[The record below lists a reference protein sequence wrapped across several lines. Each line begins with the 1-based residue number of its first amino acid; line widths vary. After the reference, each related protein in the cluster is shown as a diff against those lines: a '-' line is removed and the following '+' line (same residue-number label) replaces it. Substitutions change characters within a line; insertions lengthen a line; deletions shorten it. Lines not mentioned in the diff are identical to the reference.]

1 MEGENQMEWTI
12 QQIALITGIPKD
24 SLRYYDKL
32 GMISPKRHENGY
44 RYYDDNDLAALQYL
58 TVMKYAQFTLSEIK
72 AMVGLSCDQPT
83 AECNEI
89 GKRILTEKTKELK
102 QVVANY
108 QKIILLLEELLPMI
122 DGVETYSSN
131 QERIEAYVKQL
142 YEDIRQSK
150 TTQSNHGNKD

>member
-44 RYYDDNDLAALQYL
+44 RYCDDNDLAALQYL

-131 QERIEAYVKQL
+131 QERIEAYIRQV
-142 YEDIRQSK
+142 YEGIRQSK
-150 TTQSNHGNKD
+150 TTQSNHDNKE